1 MCVNLQHSQPQ
12 NKWKWKFKWGKNQPL
27 MATKLPN
34 LQSTIIFGNHLL
46 QPAWTQDIFNLQSQR
61 FRACPPGNRCK
72 FGRCAFIATFP
83 PIAPTVSTIKG
94 FKFQFSLMWWHY
106 PAKPSGQNVGP
117 KFYFRF
123 CGLNKHAHPC
133 SKDDVQ
139 YLLLFSCPT
148 RVRQSWQFNWLAA
161 FPELNVESFWKEGWQ
176 G

>member
-12 NKWKWKFKWGKNQPL
+12 NKWKRKFKWGKNQPL

-46 QPAWTQDIFNLQSQR
+46 
-61 FRACPPGNRCK
+61 
-72 FGRCAFIATFP
+72 
-83 PIAPTVSTIKG
+83 STSLNAG
-94 FKFQFSLMWWHY
+94 YFQFTIPKVSCVSSGKQVQIWQVCINRHVSLHRSDGIYNKRLQVSILIDVLGHY
-106 PAKPSGQNVGP
+106 PAKPSGQDVGP

-133 SKDDVQ
+133 TKDDVQ

-148 RVRQSWQFNWLAA
+148 RVR
-161 FPELNVESFWKEGWQ
+161 
-176 G
+176 